1 MPGEALRESR
11 AIGVDAKWHV
21 LWTRSH
27 CEQLV
32 HDQLL
37 ARGFEVFLPRINVWS
52 RRGGLR
58 ALSRVPMF
66 PGYLFLRHPMD
77 KRSYLSVRQARGL
90 VDILGEGWDRLAA
103 VPGRDIEALRA
114 LSESNLQAHPH
125 PYLKEGQRV
134 RIVRG
139 ALAEVEGILVRSDP
153 EKGLLV
159 LSVDLLQR
167 SVAVQIDSTSVEPA

>member
-1 MPGEALRESR
+1 MGGEAQQETQ
-11 AIGVDAKWHV
+11 AFEAAAKWHV

-32 HDQLL
+32 HEQLS
-37 ARGFEVFLPRINVWS
+37 AQGFEVFLPRINVWS

-58 ALSRVPMF
+58 TLTRVPMF
-66 PGYLFLRHPMD
+66 PGYLFLNHPMD
-77 KRSYLSVRQARGL
+77 KGAYLRVRRARGL
-90 VDILGEGWDRLAA
+90 VDILGERWDRLAA
-103 VPGRDIEALRA
+103 VPDREIEALRT
-114 LSESNLQAHPH
+114 LSESNQQAHPH

-139 ALAEVEGILVRSDP
+139 PLVEVEGILVRSDP
-153 EKGLLV
+153 GRGLLV

-167 SVAVQIDSTSVEPA
+167 SVAVQIDTTSVAPV